1 MSEGIRRLSTTMAKD
16 SPSFRCS
23 ACGATH
29 LRWVGRCTKCQ
40 QFGTVEEIA
49 AASNAGTKVRSAAKA
64 PSRPARKVSE
74 IRNAEVK
81 RAPTGL
87 SEFDRVLGGGLVSG
101 QVVLIAGEPGV
112 GKSTLLLS
120 VAQEMAQKGST
131 VLYVSGE
138 ESAEQIGV
146 RARRIGAWADS
157 LLIADETDLQVVLG
171 HIAEQSPDLLI
182 IDSIQTIAS
191 RDIDG
196 RAGGVSQVLEVT
208 QAITRAAKS
217 AGLPVLVVGQ
227 STREN
232 SVAGPR
238 ALEHLVD
245 TVLTFDGDRQTS
257 LRLLRATKNRY
268 GPADE
273 VACFEQADRGLVQVT
288 DPSEIFRGNRERPV
302 AGTAVT
308 VTIEGRRPMAC
319 EVQALSMPA
328 PQPNPRRGVNGLDSS
343 RVAMLLA
350 VTQRDTGIKFSDQ
363 DVFVAT
369 MGGMRITDT
378 GADLAVCLALATSR
392 SEMALPTNLLA
403 LGEVTLS
410 GDIRPVPM
418 LGQRVNEALRLG
430 YRTVVGPPGTM
441 SKMTSMPI
449 SAQIIEADH
458 LKSALDKIKF
468 VAATDAST
476 KIAF

>member
-1 MSEGIRRLSTTMAKD
+1 MAKD

-29 LRWVGRCTKCQ
+29 LRWVGRCSKCQ
-40 QFGTVEEIA
+40 QFGTVDEVA
-49 AASNAGTKVRSAAKA
+49 VASSAGSKVRSKAKE
-64 PSRPARKVSE
+64 PSRPARKVAAIQSK
-74 IRNAEVK
+74 EVE
-81 RAPTGL
+81 RRVTGL
-87 SEFDRVLGGGLVSG
+87 GEFDRVLGGGLVSG

-112 GKSTLLLS
+112 GKSTLLLA
-120 VAQEMAQKGST
+120 VGQEMASSGKK
-131 VLYVSGE
+131 VLYITGE

-146 RARRIGAWADS
+146 RARRIGATADS

-171 HIAEQSPDLLI
+171 HIAQQEPDVLM

-191 RDIDG
+191 SDVEG

-208 QAITRAAKS
+208 QAITRTAKM
-217 AGLPVLVVGQ
+217 AGMPVLVVGQ

-273 VACFEQADRGLVQVT
+273 VACFEQADRGLIEVT
-288 DPSEIFRGNRERPV
+288 DPSEIFRGNRDLPV
-302 AGTAVT
+302 PGTAVT
-308 VTIEGRRPMAC
+308 VTIEGRRPLAC
-319 EVQALSMPA
+319 EVQALSTQS
-328 PQPNPRRGVNGLDSS
+328 PQPNPRRGVTGLDSS

-350 VTQRDTGIKFSDQ
+350 VTQRASNVRFADQ

-378 GADLAVCLALATSR
+378 GTDLALCLALATSR
-392 SEMALPTNLLA
+392 SNFALPVDLLA

-410 GDIRPVPM
+410 GDIRPVSM
-418 LGQRVNEALRLG
+418 MSQRVNEALRLG
-430 YRTVVGPPGTM
+430 YRTIIVPVGT
-441 SKMTSMPI
+441 
-449 SAQIIEADH
+449 EAKLGKIPVGANIVEVGH
-458 LKSALDKIKF
+458 LLTALMEIRFVSSSDDKTDMKF
-468 VAATDAST
+468 
-476 KIAF
+476 

>member
-171 HIAEQSPDLLI
+171 HIAEQSPDVLI

-273 VACFEQADRGLVQVT
+273 VACFEQAEGGLVQVT
-288 DPSEIFRGNRERPV
+288 DPSEIFRGNRDTPV
-302 AGTAVT
+302 PGTAVT

-319 EVQALSMPA
+319 EVQALSTPSS
-328 PQPNPRRGVNGLDSS
+328 QPNPRRGVSGLDSS
-343 RVAMLLA
+343 RIAMLLA
-350 VTQRDTGIKFSDQ
+350 VAQRTSNVQFATH

-369 MGGMRITDT
+369 MGGMRIIDP
-378 GADLAVCLALATSR
+378 GADLAICLALITSR
-392 SEMALPTNLLA
+392 SNHAVPIDLLPI
-403 LGEVTLS
+403 GEVTLS

-418 LGQRVNEALRLG
+418 MAQRVNEAFRLG
-430 YRTVVGPPGTM
+430 YRTVLAPNGTRDKLGKIPAGAEVVEAGHLM
-441 SKMTSMPI
+441 NAIMEVRFV
-449 SAQIIEADH
+449 SAASD
-458 LKSALDKIKF
+458 SSDMKF
-468 VAATDAST
+468 
-476 KIAF
+476 

>member
-1 MSEGIRRLSTTMAKD
+1 MAKN

-40 QFGTVEEIA
+40 EFGTVDEIVA
-49 AASNAGTKVRSAAKA
+49 TSSAGTKVRTTVQQPTK
-64 PSRPARKVSE
+64 PARRVSE
-74 IRNAEVK
+74 IRSEQAARK
-81 RAPTGL
+81 PTGL
-87 SEFDRVLGGGLVSG
+87 QEFDRVLGGGLVAG

-112 GKSTLLLS
+112 GKSTLLLA
-120 VAQEMAQKGST
+120 VGQEMAERQTT
-131 VLYVSGE
+131 VLYISGE

-146 RARRIGAWADS
+146 RARRIGADADS

-171 HIAEQSPDLLI
+171 HIAAIDPDVLI

-208 QAITRAAKS
+208 QAITRAAKA

-273 VACFEQADRGLVQVT
+273 VACFEQADRGLIEVA
-288 DPSEIFRGNRERPV
+288 DPSQIFRGERDRPV
-302 AGTAVT
+302 SGTAVT

-319 EVQALSMPA
+319 EVQALSMA
-328 PQPNPRRGVNGLDSS
+328 NSHPNPRRGVNGFDSS
-343 RVAMLLA
+343 RIAMLLA
-350 VTQRDTGIKFSDQ
+350 VTQRASNIKFSEQ

-378 GADLAVCLALATSR
+378 GADLAICLALKTAHGKI
-392 SEMALPTNLLA
+392 AVPTDLLA

-418 LGQRVNEALRLG
+418 LTQRVMEGVRLG
-430 YRTVVGPPGTM
+430 YRTILAPRGTRAKL
-441 SKMTSMPI
+441 SSTSALKDSRI
-449 SAQIIEADH
+449 LEADH
-458 LKSALDKIKF
+458 LRSALAKVEY
-468 VAATDAST
+468 VATSET
-476 KIAF
+476 PSNLVF